1 MSLFSGGR
9 MSNRDDDK
17 EKDSGAQS
25 GSGRPATKFMERPK
39 PGKSQDP
46 SQGSQEPAEGGE
58 GGLES
63 ETPGSEPS
71 SGEESVPGTG
81 QTPGQSWKQGQ
92 RPQNPGQQQKKQ
104 GQSGQQ
110 GKSQEPE

>member
-1 MSLFSGGR
+1 

-39 PGKSQDP
+39 PGNSQDP
-46 SQGSQEPAEGGE
+46 SQANEEAAEGGE

-63 ETPGSEPS
+63 ETPGSGTS
-71 SGEESVPGTG
+71 SGEQSRPGTG
-81 QTPGQSWKQGQ
+81 QTPGNQGKQGQ